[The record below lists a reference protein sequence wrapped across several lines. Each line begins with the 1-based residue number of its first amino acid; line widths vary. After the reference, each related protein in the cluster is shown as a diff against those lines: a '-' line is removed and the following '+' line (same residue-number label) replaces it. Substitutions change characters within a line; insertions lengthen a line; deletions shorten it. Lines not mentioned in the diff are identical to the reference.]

1 MFIDQTH
8 PKIIDTAF
16 SFPEFVP
23 ARKKLVYSIHPF
35 IFDIQSILESG
46 DQTGHTHF
54 DHAHT
59 KIFDQLLD
67 FEESTSKKNQFIPP
81 VHSSDTVNFR
91 VLSPD

>member
-1 MFIDQTH
+1 MFIEQTH

-67 FEESTSKKNQFIPP
+67 FENQHPKKS
-81 VHSSDTVNFR
+81 VHSTCPFF
-91 VLSPD
+91 